1 MALLKAKDMIDD
13 HIELIS
19 LPEIALRINQLI
31 DDPASTADDIANLIS
46 QDAALTIRLLKIVN
60 SSFYNF
66 SSEVDTVTKAIS
78 IIGTREL
85 RDLVMAT
92 AIIEKF
98 DSIPKGLASPESFW
112 RHNIACATAAR
123 TIAKQLKI
131 KNSERL
137 YIAGL
142 LHDIGKLVMYIGSP
156 DLSRQVL
163 ELTNLPD
170 ADITKLETIAF
181 GFDHGELGAELI
193 KVWNLPEMIAETTQ
207 YHHQPLDAE
216 DYSTEV
222 AVIHLANIIANSIE
236 TPFSLDDDIPIESNV
251 WIMLNSEDSELD
263 ELTEESKLT
272 YQQTVDLI
280 YPSKSA

>member
-1 MALLKAKDMIDD
+1 MALLNTRDMIDD
-13 HIELIS
+13 NLTLFS
-19 LPEIALRINQLI
+19 LPDIALRINQLI
-31 DDPASTADDIANLIS
+31 DDPSSTADDIAILIS

-60 SSFYNF
+60 SPFYNF
-66 SSEVDTVTKAIS
+66 ASQVDTVSKAIS

-92 AIIEKF
+92 AVIEKF
-98 DSIPKGLASPESFW
+98 NKIPDGLASPDKFW

-163 ELTNLPD
+163 ELTNQPEVD
-170 ADITKLETIAF
+170 TSQLEEIAF
-181 GFDHGELGAELI
+181 GFTHGELGAELI
-193 KVWNLPEMIAETTQ
+193 REWNLPAIIETTTRF
-207 YHHQPLDAE
+207 HHNPSKAQE
-216 DYSTEV
+216 YSVEV
-222 AVIHLANIIANSIE
+222 SVIHLANKIANLIE
-236 TPFSLDDDIPIESNV
+236 VPFAIDDDVPLHDNI
-251 WIMLNSEDSELD
+251 WMLLSCDESELAI
-263 ELTEESKLT
+263 LTEQSNSSYLE
-272 YQQTVDLI
+272 TVDII
-280 YPSKSA
+280 YSQKSA